1 MEDGPNRTD
10 NMVLTGMAI
19 TNEQRTLRKCSCG
32 WSNVTTHRGLRIH
45 QGKAKCGG
53 TSQMQSCTALAD
65 QTSRRQSQ
73 VEHHSATVSNIAYG
87 QTEEEHLSQQQEQL
101 QHLVPTPHN
110 EYQEETPSSETP
122 SQTRKERPIRQPKV
136 RWPKASD
143 KEAWR
148 SFDQDL
154 HIILGKSLQGSVTT
168 KLNLFGN
175 IIYEEGKER
184 FGERTGRKSTP
195 REPGRREREI
205 HNLVKERRSLRKAWR
220 KAGDSEKEGLK
231 ALWAQIRTRLATL
244 RRAERIRKRR
254 SRKEKERAK
263 FFQDP
268 FKFARSLLEEKKN
281 GKLEATAQEL
291 EEYMINQLSDHERN
305 IPLGSPGHVPRPAEP
320 ESQFDTTPPR
330 QMGRG
335 VRSQSG
341 HRLPALRSYMDDV
354 TSLLQTA
361 PCTARLLK
369 RFEELLGWAR
379 MRIKP
384 SKSRS
389 LSILKGARNDLISF
403 AVDGERIP
411 LLAEQPV
418 RSLGRLYTA
427 DLSDTHMPATIM
439 QQLTDGL
446 GRIDKSYLP
455 GLFGRNILQLPLKS
469 IDLGYKQEKARLVLE
484 LRDSTD
490 PFVKNNKASV
500 RTGRKWRAE
509 EAVDQAISR
518 LMHKEVVGRTQ
529 SGRAGLGWGTA
540 TKFWSKASKKE
551 RKQLVIEEVVRSE
564 EDLYKIKALSQPQQG
579 QWTTWE
585 GVVNRTIKW
594 SDMWK
599 MPQARL
605 SFLIRATYDTLPS
618 PSNLSQW
625 YGSDESCHLCNAPN
639 PSLQHILSSCKTAL
653 AQGRYRWRHDQVL
666 RKLAEVLEDCISDI
680 LYQDWLDRVYRQ
692 NP

>member
-1 MEDGPNRTD
+1 
-10 NMVLTGMAI
+10 
-19 TNEQRTLRKCSCG
+19 
-32 WSNVTTHRGLRIH
+32 
-45 QGKAKCGG
+45 
-53 TSQMQSCTALAD
+53 MQSCTAPAD

-73 VEHHSATVSNIAYG
+73 VEHHSATVSDIAYG

-175 IIYEEGKER
+175 ILYEEGKER

-205 HNLVKERRSLRKAWR
+205 HNLVKERRSLRKAV
-220 KAGDSEKEGLK
+220 DSEKEGLK

-244 RRAERIRKRR
+244 RRAERIRKWR

-305 IPLGSPGHVPRPAEP
+305 IPLGSPGHMPRPAEP
-320 ESQFDTTPPR
+320 ESQFDTTPP
-330 QMGRG
+330 
-335 VRSQSG
+335 
-341 HRLPALRSYMDDV
+341 
-354 TSLLQTA
+354 
-361 PCTARLLK
+361 RLLK

-439 QQLTDGL
+439 QQLTD
-446 GRIDKSYLP
+446 D
-455 GLFGRNILQLPLKS
+455 
-469 IDLGYKQEKARLVLE
+469 
-484 LRDSTD
+484 
-490 PFVKNNKASV
+490 
-500 RTGRKWRAE
+500 
-509 EAVDQAISR
+509 
-518 LMHKEVVGRTQ
+518 
-529 SGRAGLGWGTA
+529 
-540 TKFWSKASKKE
+540 
-551 RKQLVIEEVVRSE
+551 
-564 EDLYKIKALSQPQQG
+564 
-579 QWTTWE
+579 
-585 GVVNRTIKW
+585 
-594 SDMWK
+594 
-599 MPQARL
+599 
-605 SFLIRATYDTLPS
+605 
-618 PSNLSQW
+618 
-625 YGSDESCHLCNAPN
+625 
-639 PSLQHILSSCKTAL
+639 
-653 AQGRYRWRHDQVL
+653 
-666 RKLAEVLEDCISDI
+666 
-680 LYQDWLDRVYRQ
+680 
-692 NP
+692 